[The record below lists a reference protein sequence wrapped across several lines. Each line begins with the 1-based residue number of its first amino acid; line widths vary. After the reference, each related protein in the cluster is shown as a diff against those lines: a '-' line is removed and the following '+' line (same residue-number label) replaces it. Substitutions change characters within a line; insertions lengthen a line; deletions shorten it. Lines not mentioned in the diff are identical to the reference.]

1 MTRLC
6 QKCSRI
12 NPPDAAFCHHDGAS
26 LNGTQGAANG
36 ASIDFS
42 TWTFPSPFVFPNGE
56 ACRNFI
62 QLALA
67 CNRDLKVSTEILQQG
82 FLESFFASLGR
93 LDLALAAKVAAKSPD
108 LERGLSEL
116 LGKLPGSPLAPAQL
130 QVDPTQKNFGVVQVG
145 EDRTFEL
152 SLTNKGDLL
161 VCGKVLIDGCPWLA
175 LGDAGTTEKLFQ
187 FTQKSSLPV
196 HIRGKWLRAFG
207 EPLKAEIVV
216 ESNGGNQTIPIQV
229 SVPVKPFPE
238 GILSGVRTPRQ
249 LAEKAKANVAAAAA
263 LIESGTVARWYES
276 NGWTYPVQ
284 GPAASGLAA
293 VQQLFEA
300 LGLVRSPKV
309 DLSESTV
316 TLRGN
321 PGERLEYPL
330 TVQTLEK
337 RAAVA
342 HGVSNQPW
350 LTVGR
355 TVFRGQ
361 TAQVPLVVEAIPD
374 EPGQTLEAGVKVIA
388 NGNQRFDVRVNLV
401 VNGIPRPPV
410 VAMQG
415 PPPLPTSPP
424 PPVPVSAFT
433 PQLSPIPPP
442 SPVVSVPPMPVV
454 SVPPPQPFSS
464 LPPLVFSAPLPPP
477 ATHEIEQNFADLVP
491 HRTPPPAPVPRAP
504 AVPRRQLLFRL
515 LPVGIVVVG
524 LLAAVSRDLLFH
536 EPPDVPLP
544 EVDYANPRLAVRF
557 HEAIL
562 PDEFVSSPSMRFGL
576 GLPDPADPKKFKTKL
591 IFDEH
596 GRTCNVVVRVDR
608 VDYLW
613 GIEQG
618 AWRGPIL
625 QPLGKDKEGRQLIG
639 AKAVWARSGAPS
651 ITVTQYVEI
660 VPGGLSPDGKKRLL
674 DTCKVYYDITNE
686 DGIAHQVGLR
696 FLLDTYIGS
705 NDAVPFL
712 VAGSKELC
720 DTMKTFDKAADV
732 PDFISALERQ
742 DLKNP
747 GTVAHLI
754 LKYGA
759 SLEPPTRVTLG
770 AWPAGILRNVP
781 GGAGALMQNTRWD
794 VPVLP
799 MALAKDASN
808 PNGDSAVTLY
818 WDDKDIP
825 PKQTRTVGFAYGLGS
840 VTGEKGDG
848 QLAMTAGGEVK
859 EGKEFTLTAY
869 VKNPAPGTTI
879 TLTLPSNL
887 KLVGGSEKENVPP
900 IPPGASSAFSPVSWR
915 VKATKSAIVPVVVKL
930 SSGATLRHRLAIRGA
945 GVLD

>member
-12 NPPDAAFCHHDGAS
+12 NPPDAAFCHHDGMA
-26 LNGTQGAANG
+26 LDGTRAAANG

-42 TWTFPSPFVFPNGE
+42 TWAFPSPFVFPDGVT
-56 ACRNFI
+56 CRNFI

-93 LDLALAAKVAAKSPD
+93 HDLALAAKVATKSPD
-108 LERGLSEL
+108 LERGVSEL

-130 QVDPTQKNFGVVQVG
+130 KVDPTQKNFGVVQVG

-152 SLTNKGDLL
+152 SLTNQGDLL
-161 VCGKVLIDGCPWLA
+161 VCGKVLIDGCPWLT

-187 FTQKSSLPV
+187 FTQKSTLPV

-216 ESNGGNQTIPIQV
+216 ESNGGNCTIPIQV

-249 LAEKAKANVAAAAA
+249 LAEKAKANVPAAAA
-263 LIESGTVARWYES
+263 LIESGAVANWYEA

-374 EPGQTLEAGVKVIA
+374 DPGQTLEAIVKVIA
-388 NGNQRFDVRVNLV
+388 NGNQRFDVRVTLA
-401 VNGIPRPPV
+401 VNGVARPPV
-410 VAMQG
+410 MAPPRV
-415 PPPLPTSPP
+415 PPLPAVSP
-424 PPVPVSAFT
+424 PPVPVVAVT
-433 PQLSPIPPP
+433 PPAPPHLASPPVPPP
-442 SPVVSVPPMPVV
+442 SPVVSLPSTPQVTLAATPPVTP
-454 SVPPPQPFSS
+454 
-464 LPPLVFSAPLPPP
+464 
-477 ATHEIEQNFADLVP
+477 EQGQGFADLMP
-491 HRTPPPAPVPRAP
+491 TRTEPSSPTRKAPGVPRS
-504 AVPRRQLLFRL
+504 QLLFRL
-515 LPVGIVVVG
+515 LPVSIVVVG
-524 LLAAVSRDLLFH
+524 LLSAMSHDLIFH
-536 EPPDVPLP
+536 EPPEGPLP
-544 EVDYANPRLAVRF
+544 EVDYANPRLALRF
-557 HEAIL
+557 HEAIV
-562 PDEFVSSPSMRFGL
+562 PDGFSLTPSMRFGL

-591 IFDEH
+591 IFDEY
-596 GRTCNVVVRVDR
+596 GRTCNVVVRVDG

-613 GIEQG
+613 GVEQG

-639 AKAVWARSGAPS
+639 AKAVWARSGPPS

-660 VPGGLSPDGKKRLL
+660 VPGGLSSDGKKRLL
-674 DTCKVYYDITNE
+674 DTCKIYYDITNE
-686 DGIAHQVGLR
+686 DGIGHRVGLR
-696 FLLDTYIGS
+696 FLLDTYIGT

-712 VAGSKELC
+712 IAGSKELC

-770 AWPAGILRNVP
+770 AWPAAILRDKP
-781 GGAGALMQNTRWD
+781 GGAGALMHNTRWD

-799 MALAKDASN
+799 MALANDGN
-808 PNGDSAVTLY
+808 PKGDSAVVLY
-818 WDDKDIP
+818 WDDKEIP
-825 PKQTRTVGFAYGLGS
+825 AKQTRTVGFAYGLGS

-848 QLAMTAGGEVK
+848 QLGLTAGGEVK
-859 EGKEFTLTAY
+859 AGKEFTLTAY

-879 TLTLPSNL
+879 KLTLPRNL
-887 KLVGGSEKENVPP
+887 VLVGGSEKESVPP

-915 VKATKSAIVPVVVKL
+915 VKATKSAIVTVIVTL
-930 SSGATLRHRLAIRGA
+930 SSGAKLEHRLVIRGA

>member
-12 NPPDAAFCHHDGAS
+12 NPPDAAFCHHDGLS
-26 LNGTQGAANG
+26 LDGTQGAASG

-42 TWTFPSPFVFPNGE
+42 TWAFPSPFVFPDGVI
-56 ACRNFI
+56 CRNFI

-93 LDLALAAKVAAKSPD
+93 HDLALAAKVANKSPD
-108 LERGLSEL
+108 LQRGLSEL
-116 LGKLPGSPLAPAQL
+116 LGKLPGSPLTPAEL
-130 QVDPTQKNFGVVQVG
+130 RVDPKQKNLGVVQIG
-145 EDRTFEL
+145 EDCTFEL

-161 VCGKVLIDGCPWLA
+161 VCGKVLIDGCPWLT

-187 FTQKSSLPV
+187 FTHQSSLPV

-216 ESNGGNQTIPIQV
+216 ESNGGNFTIPIQV

-238 GILSGVRTPRQ
+238 GVLSGVRTPRQ

-263 LIESGTVARWYES
+263 LIESGVVANWYEA
-276 NGWTYPVQ
+276 NGWIYPVP

-350 LTVGR
+350 LTVAR

-361 TAQVPLVVEAIPD
+361 TAQIPLVVEAIPD
-374 EPGQTLEAGVKVIA
+374 DPGQTLQASVKVIA
-388 NGNQRFDVRVNLV
+388 NGNQRFDVQVTLV
-401 VNGIPRPPV
+401 VNGVAPPRI
-410 VAMQG
+410 
-415 PPPLPTSPP
+415 PPPLPTAPP
-424 PPVPVSAFT
+424 PPVPVSAYT
-433 PQLSPIPPP
+433 PPLPPIPPP
-442 SPVVSVPPMPVV
+442 SPEVSVPPTPMVF
-454 SVPPPQPFSS
+454 VPPT
-464 LPPLVFSAPLPPP
+464 PLVSP
-477 ATHEIEQNFADLVP
+477 ATTPPVTHEQGQGFADFVP
-491 HRTPPPAPVPRAP
+491 SRTEPSSPTRKAPRIPRS
-504 AVPRRQLLFRL
+504 QLLFRL
-515 LPVGIVVVG
+515 LPVSIVVVG
-524 LLAAVSRDLLFH
+524 LLTAMSRDLIFYD
-536 EPPDVPLP
+536 PPEVPLP

-562 PDEFVSSPSMRFGL
+562 PNEFVPSPSMRFGL

-591 IFDEH
+591 TFDEY

-608 VDYLW
+608 IDSLW
-613 GIEQG
+613 GVEHG
-618 AWRGPIL
+618 AWRGPIH
-625 QPLGKDKEGRQLIG
+625 QPLGKDKEGQPLIG
-639 AKAVWARSGAPS
+639 AKAVWARSGPPS

-660 VPGGLSPDGKKRLL
+660 VPGGLSADGKKRLL
-674 DTCKVYYDITNE
+674 DTCKIYYDITNE

-696 FLLDTYIGS
+696 FLLDTFIGS
-705 NDAVPFL
+705 NDAVPFTI
-712 VAGSKELC
+712 AGSKELC
-720 DTMKTFDKAADV
+720 DTMKSFDKAADV

-742 DLKNP
+742 DLQNP

-759 SLEPPTRVTLG
+759 SLEPPTRVTIG
-770 AWPAGILRNVP
+770 AWPASKLRNEP
-781 GGAGALMQNTRWD
+781 GGAAALMQNTRWD

-799 MALAKDASN
+799 MALAKDAGN

-818 WDDKDIP
+818 WDDKEIP

-848 QLAMTAGGEVK
+848 QLALIAGGEVK
-859 EGKEFTLTAY
+859 AGKEFTLTAY

-879 TLTLPSNL
+879 TLTLPRNL
-887 KLVGGSEKENVPP
+887 KLVAGAEKENVPP

-915 VKATKSAIVPVVVKL
+915 VKATKSAIVPVSITL
-930 SSGATLRHRLAIRGA
+930 SSGATLKQRLAIRKD